1 MSVRAYRQITEPEVA
16 DVATFN
22 LWHNQALLEQLED
35 LPGTKVMGGEFDID
49 FIELNVAALEE
60 LLQSNPFEED
70 ITEALQKDIQITK
83 AKGQEYILYHCY

>member
-16 DVATFN
+16 DEATFN
-22 LWHNQALLEQLED
+22 LWSDHEVYEKLED
-35 LPGTKVMGGEFDID
+35 LPGTKIMGGEWDIHY
-49 FIELNVAALEE
+49 IELNVAALEE

-70 ITEALQKDIQITK
+70 ITEAFQKDIQTTK